1 MHKDGILGLV
11 QLYLSLSQ
19 VRYLD
24 TTRRYDSPLLC
35 MLYSTLVFM
44 LLLRPE
50 PFEGLYPVLL
60 PQSFIIA
67 PPKGLQASRLL
78 IPAAQPKPKL
88 LYCTYGPGSRFPRK
102 RPTEQRCP

>member
-19 VRYLD
+19 VQYLD

-44 LLLRPE
+44 LLLSLQLYQLRRE

-78 IPAAQPKPKL
+78 IPAAQPKQKL
-88 LYCTYGPGSRFPRK
+88 LYCRYLWPGLSVP
-102 RPTEQRCP
+102 P

>member
-1 MHKDGILGLV
+1 M
-11 QLYLSLSQ
+11 
-19 VRYLD
+19 
-24 TTRRYDSPLLC
+24 RRYDSPLLC

-44 LLLRPE
+44 LLLSLQLYQLRPE

-60 PQSFIIA
+60 PQSFIA

-78 IPAAQPKPKL
+78 IPAAQPKQKL